1 MWSLNIAWGGRVGWD
16 GDRGTVG
23 VHLKVLEGR
32 GQEEQPRFPWA
43 RSAQLRSHLLISF
56 SGVLPIWRGSA
67 DISRRDPSSY
77 SRVFS
82 RLGCPIFYYFLLSK
96 HDLHSASP
104 RQTFFW
110 ISHAVIPKP
119 SFTAA
124 SVQATPPPLQT
135 GQ

>member
-1 MWSLNIAWGGRVGWD
+1 MWSLNIVGREREGWD

-43 RSAQLRSHLLISF
+43 RSAELRSHLVFSL

-77 SRVFS
+77 
-82 RLGCPIFYYFLLSK
+82 
-96 HDLHSASP
+96 
-104 RQTFFW
+104 
-110 ISHAVIPKP
+110 P
-119 SFTAA
+119 S
-124 SVQATPPPLQT
+124 
-135 GQ
+135 